1 MITSLPQD
9 SAGAKKRQAEQAIAL
24 ALQSRWE
31 EAAVVNKSI
40 LRASPRD
47 VDAYNRLG
55 KALMEL
61 GRYADARE
69 AYASALRFDPNN
81 SIAKKNLNRLSH
93 LRTTE
98 ETPAEPKER
107 VDLQFFIEETGK
119 TGIAF
124 LHEVGPQDVLAKTTA
139 GDPVQ
144 FRVEEGHLLAETARG
159 EYLGRIEPRI
169 GLRLV
174 GLMEGGIRYPG
185 ALASVSENAV
195 RIIIREVHQD
205 PRQVGK
211 LSFPARVTDGFRP
224 YTKESLVRYGLDE
237 EEWSD
242 EADYGSES
250 DEEAASPEEEGAF
263 FGRTERLVE
272 AEEEDEEEEF

>member
-1 MITSLPQD
+1 MITLLPQD

-31 EAAVVNKSI
+31 EAAAVNKSI

-61 GRYADARE
+61 GRYADARD

-81 SIAKKNLNRLSH
+81 SIAKKNLSRLSH
-93 LRTTE
+93 LSTTE

-124 LHEVGPQDVLAKTTA
+124 LQELGSQEVLAKTTA

-144 FRVEEGHLLAETARG
+144 FRVEEGHLMAETARG
-159 EYLGRIEPRI
+159 EYLGLIEPRI

-174 GLMEGGIRYPG
+174 GLMEGGNRYAG

-195 RIIIREVHQD
+195 RIIIKEIHQD
-205 PRQVGK
+205 PGQAGK
-211 LSFPARVTDGFRP
+211 LSFPARVIDGFRP
-224 YTKESLVRYGLDE
+224 YTKESLVRYGLDDDEWTE
-237 EEWSD
+237 EGDSP
-242 EADYGSES
+242 ES
-250 DEEAASPEEEGAF
+250 DEEAPTAEEEGGF
-263 FGRTERLVE
+263 LGRTERLVE
-272 AEEEDEEEEF
+272 TEEEDEEEEF

>member
-9 SAGAKKRQAEQAIAL
+9 SAGAKKKQAEQAIAL

-31 EAAVVNKSI
+31 EAVDVNRSI
-40 LRASPRD
+40 LRTAPRD

-69 AYASALRFDPNN
+69 AYASALRLDPNN
-81 SIAKKNLNRLSH
+81 SIAKKNLSRLSH
-93 LRTTE
+93 LSTTE

-124 LHEVGPQDVLAKTTA
+124 LHELGPQEVLAKTTA

-144 FRVEEGHLLAETARG
+144 FRVDEGHLVAETARG
-159 EYLGRIEPRI
+159 EYLGRVEPRI
-169 GLRLV
+169 GLRLA
-174 GLMEGGIRYPG
+174 GLMEGGNRYAG

-195 RIIIREVHQD
+195 RVIIKEVHQD
-205 PRQVGK
+205 PSQVGK
-211 LSFPARVTDGFRP
+211 LSFPARVIEGFRP
-224 YTKESLVRYGLDE
+224 YTKESLVRYGLDDDEWTE
-237 EEWSD
+237 EGE
-242 EADYGSES
+242 YGPES
-250 DEEAASPEEEGAF
+250 DEEAPSSEGEGGF
-263 FGRTERLVE
+263 FGRTERLAE

>member
-9 SAGAKKRQAEQAIAL
+9 SAGAKKRPAEQAIAL

-31 EAAVVNKSI
+31 EAAAVNKSI

-47 VDAYNRLG
+47 VDAHNRLG

-93 LRTTE
+93 LNTAE

-124 LHEVGPQDVLAKTTA
+124 LQELGSQAVLAKTTA
-139 GDPVQ
+139 GEPVQ

-159 EYLGRIEPRI
+159 EYLGLIEPRI

-174 GLMEGGIRYPG
+174 GLMEGGNRYAG

-195 RIIIREVHQD
+195 RIIIKEVHQD
-205 PRQVGK
+205 PSQAGK
-211 LSFPARVTDGFRP
+211 LSFPARAIEGFRP
-224 YTKESLVRYGLDE
+224 YTKESLVRYGLDDD
-237 EEWSD
+237 EWTEDGEYSP
-242 EADYGSES
+242 ES
-250 DEEAASPEEEGAF
+250 DEEAPTAEEEGGF
-263 FGRTERLVE
+263 LGRTERLAE